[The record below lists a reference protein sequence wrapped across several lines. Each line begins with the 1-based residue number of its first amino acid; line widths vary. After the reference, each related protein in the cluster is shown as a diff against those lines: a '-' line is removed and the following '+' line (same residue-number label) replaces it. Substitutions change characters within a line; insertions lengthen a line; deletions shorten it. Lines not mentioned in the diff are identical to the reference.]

1 MIHGLHLTI
10 PELAVIVG
18 SIVLVLARWLPPA
31 ARGRAAVGAS
41 VVALAGAAGTLP
53 EPRWQILMVLAADL
67 LIGAATGAAWL
78 LGRRRARRGA
88 GHTGQRGDGSGEWR
102 GDGPDGQRGDA
113 SGERRG
119 DGSGEQR
126 GDESGERRGDGSGE
140 RGAGRR
146 DGGGVR
152 ARWWVAL
159 PGSLLC
165 AALVLGGGVAAW
177 ALPIP
182 AFPEPSGPSSVG
194 TTVLQWTDQSREEPA
209 TRDDADRRTVVVQ
222 LWYPA
227 QGAGADRA
235 QYLGRTRR
243 EADVVAGAVAGY
255 LGAPGFLLDGPT
267 RARTHAVTGAAPAEG
282 RFPVVVFSPGL
293 GGVRTQNTAWA
304 EDLASR
310 GYVVAGVDHPYDSA
324 AVVLDDGRTVKTRIA
339 ATGDRAEGE
348 RLRTAWTAVR
358 AEDLRFVLTQL
369 GRLDSGEIAGP
380 FAGRLDTARAA
391 ATGHSIGGAA
401 AMEAAA
407 DDPRFTAAINM
418 DGGLNPGQ
426 GPLRQP
432 VLALTHEVRDQADAE
447 FVAKVDTVLGGGAA
461 TSYRL
466 SVPGSA
472 HLTFTDAP
480 LYLPPVPA
488 LVGSLGGS
496 GSVRM
501 TEATTA
507 AFLDATLSGR
517 AVDLRARLAE
527 YGTLSVHDH

>member
-10 PELAVIVG
+10 AELAVVVG

-31 ARGRAAVGAS
+31 ARGRAAAGAT
-41 VVALAGAAGTLP
+41 VLVIAGAAGTLP
-53 EPRWQILMVLAADL
+53 EPRWQILMVLGADL
-67 LIGAATGAAWL
+67 LIGAATGAAWWW
-78 LGRRRARRGA
+78 GRRKDRR
-88 GHTGQRGDGSGEWR
+88 D
-102 GDGPDGQRGDA
+102 
-113 SGERRG
+113 ERRD
-119 DGSGEQR
+119 DGVLSG
-126 GDESGERRGDGSGE
+126 
-140 RGAGRR
+140 GAGRR
-146 DGGGVR
+146 DDGVLSGGAERRDDGVLSGGAGR
-152 ARWWVAL
+152 RDDGRSRRVRWWLAL
-159 PGSLLC
+159 PGSVLC
-165 AALVLGGGVAAW
+165 GVLVLGGGVAAW
-177 ALPIP
+177 ALPVP
-182 AFPEPSGPSSVG
+182 TFPELSGPSQVG
-194 TTVLQWTDQSREEPA
+194 TTVLQWTDPTRDEPA
-209 TRDDADRRTVVVQ
+209 TRDAADHRTVVVQ

-227 QGAGADRA
+227 QGVAGDAGRA

-267 RARTHAVTGAAPAEG
+267 RARTHAVAGAAPADG
-282 RFPVVVFSPGL
+282 RFPVVLFSPGL

-324 AVVLDDGRTVKTRIA
+324 AVVLADGRTVKTRIA

-358 AEDLRFVLTQL
+358 AADLSFVLTRL
-369 GRLDSGEIAGP
+369 GRLDQGEL
-380 FAGRLDTARAA
+380 AGRIDIGRAA

-401 AMEAAA
+401 AMQAAA
-407 DDPRFTAAINM
+407 QDPRFTAVINM

-432 VLALTHEVRDQADAE
+432 VLALTHEVRDQADAD
-447 FVAKVDTVLGGGAA
+447 FVAKVDTVLDRGGA
-461 TSYRL
+461 TSYQL

-517 AVDLRARLAE
+517 AVDLRATLAE